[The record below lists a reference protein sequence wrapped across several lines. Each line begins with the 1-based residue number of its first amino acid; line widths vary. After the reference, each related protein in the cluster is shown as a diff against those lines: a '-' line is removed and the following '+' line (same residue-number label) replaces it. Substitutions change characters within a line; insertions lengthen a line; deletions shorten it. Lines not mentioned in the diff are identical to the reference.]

1 MAGERNPH
9 SFHPQGDLQMKY
21 RLVKYALLSMFVYAT
36 FSCVSYGQNDKQK
49 PDSYSGV
56 AIGTGGTAGGKTLGF
71 NFNISA
77 YTTDDEVQS
86 YATLLKEKGQDAL
99 LNLLQKQDKGRF
111 NPTGSVGTQIAIAR
125 KRQLGTETIITIVTA
140 RPMSFA
146 ELYRS
151 GRSVSYP
158 FGYMQV
164 KINDK
169 GIGTG
174 QIMAAAKL
182 RFDKKSGQ
190 YEIESFGNQYI
201 KATNVRQWK

>member
-1 MAGERNPH
+1 MKCR
-9 SFHPQGDLQMKY
+9 LMKY
-21 RLVKYALLSMFVYAT
+21 SVLLIVVSAAC
-36 FSCVSYGQNDKQK
+36 SLASYGQNDKDK

-56 AIGTGGTAGGKTLGF
+56 AIGTGGTVGGKTLGF
-71 NFNISA
+71 NFNVTA

-86 YATLLKEKGQDAL
+86 YAALLKDKGQDAL

-111 NPTGSVGTQIAIAR
+111 SPTGSVGTQIAIAR
-125 KRQLGTETIITIVTA
+125 KRQHGTETIITIVTA

-151 GRSVSYP
+151 GRSVTYP

-182 RFDKKSGQ
+182 K
-190 YEIESFGNQYI
+190 
-201 KATNVRQWK
+201 VRQEEWPIRNRELWQPIHQGDQRPPMEIMVG